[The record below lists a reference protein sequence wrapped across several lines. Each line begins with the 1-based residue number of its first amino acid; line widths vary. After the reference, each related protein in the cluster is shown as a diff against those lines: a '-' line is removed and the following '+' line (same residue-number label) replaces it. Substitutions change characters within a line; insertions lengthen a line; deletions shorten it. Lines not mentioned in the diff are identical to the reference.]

1 VATLTQLRVAT
12 WNIHEAMPLTGTPT
26 QARHAVIDEVVDQVC
41 DNEIDI
47 LAMQEVEFDS
57 DGTSSVL
64 SALTRRTP
72 LRHVRAFPISPS
84 SFLTGH
90 YAGLAIVSRFPIGH
104 TERHKL
110 PNPYL
115 RTTHNGKEMRSHDK
129 GFMVCAVPVG
139 GRDMTVVSLHSF
151 PFHRFGRRP
160 EEPDFR
166 EVWETFARTLTTG
179 FSTEYL
185 VICGDFNT
193 ANRRLVT
200 DLLNPRMTRAIGSTP
215 THRGMPIDDILLSP
229 AFGAGTDA
237 QIVDTF
243 SDHHLC
249 LADLTVR

>member
-1 VATLTQLRVAT
+1 VATLTQLRVGT

-26 QARHAVIDEVVDQVC
+26 QGRHAVIDEVVDQVC

-47 LAMQEVEFDS
+47 LAMQEVEFGS

-72 LRHVRAFPISPS
+72 LRHVRAYPI
-84 SFLTGH
+84 
-90 YAGLAIVSRFPIGH
+90 
-104 TERHKL
+104 
-110 PNPYL
+110 
-115 RTTHNGKEMRSHDK
+115 NGKEMRSHDK

-166 EVWETFARTLTTG
+166 EVWETFARTLTSG

-200 DLLNPRMTRAIGSTP
+200 DLLDPRMTRAIGSTP

-249 LADLTVR
+249 LADLTLR